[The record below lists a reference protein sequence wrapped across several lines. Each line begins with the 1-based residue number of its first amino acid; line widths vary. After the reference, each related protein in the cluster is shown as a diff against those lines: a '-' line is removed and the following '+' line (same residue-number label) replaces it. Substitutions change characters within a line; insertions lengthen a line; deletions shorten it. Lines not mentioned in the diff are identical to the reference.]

1 MESRTRKSAL
11 NVLFSEMS
19 YAIILVLQFASRS
32 IFIRLLPAEYLGMN
46 GLFSNVLSFLSL
58 AELGIG
64 AAINYALYRPLKEK
78 DTETLKSLMT
88 LYRRLYTG
96 IGILVLVT
104 GSALAPFL
112 PFLIKDMPEDIP
124 GIYLYFL
131 MYLLN
136 SGLSYFCTYK
146 RALIVCDQKQYITTF
161 IAAVSGILL
170 KGTQIIVLLVFRSF
184 GAYLGVMIVMTM
196 LDNLV
201 VSAVAGRMYPYLK
214 EKDAKKPDPEIA
226 REIRKNV
233 YALVFQKIGDSIV
246 YATDNIIISKFVG
259 FAAVGLYSN
268 YTLVV
273 QAVQTA
279 ANRFFDALTASIGNL
294 VVTDEKEHVEEILYR
309 ILFINAWMFSFCSI
323 CLLCL
328 VQPFIRLW
336 IGPQFLLP
344 DGTLFLMILQFYLAG
359 MRATAG
365 TFRRAMGLFWYV
377 RYKPM
382 VEGILNLA
390 VSIPLAI
397 RFGIAGTLMGTI
409 ISTFFMSSVAEPY
422 GMFRIYFQKGFLK
435 FLLTQIQYGM
445 VTIGAGLLTSG
456 ICRWFTE
463 YTPEEFVIRM
473 AVCAL
478 VPNICMILVYRKNE
492 HYRFFLETLCAGY
505 KKAAARLK
513 KSR

>member
-11 NVLFSEMS
+11 NVLFSEIS
-19 YAIILVLQFASRS
+19 YAVILVLQFVSRS
-32 IFIRLLPAEYLGMN
+32 IFIQLLPAEYLGMN

-58 AELGIG
+58 AELGVG

-78 DTETLKSLMT
+78 DTETLKSLMA

-96 IGILVLVT
+96 IGLIVLTT
-104 GSALAPFL
+104 GSLLAPFL

-124 GIYLYFL
+124 GIYMYFL
-131 MYLLN
+131 LYLFN
-136 SGLSYFCTYK
+136 SGISYFCTYK
-146 RALIVCDQKQYITTF
+146 RALIVCDQKEYITTF
-161 IAAVSGILL
+161 ISAVSGILL
-170 KGTQIIVLLVFRSF
+170 KGIQIVVLILTRSF
-184 GAYLGVMIVMTM
+184 GAYLGVMIVMT
-196 LDNLV
+196 LLNNLV
-201 VSAVAGRMYPYLK
+201 ISAVAGRMYPYLK
-214 EKDAKKPDPEIA
+214 DRNVKKTDPAIS

-246 YATDNIIISKFVG
+246 YATDNMIISKFVG

-268 YTLVV
+268 YTLVL

-279 ANRFFDALTASIGNL
+279 ASRFFEALTASIGNL

-336 IGPQFLLP
+336 IGPQYLLP
-344 DGTLFLMILQFYLAG
+344 EGTLFLMVLQFYLAG
-359 MRATAG
+359 MRSTAG

-422 GMFRIYFQKGFLK
+422 GMFRIYFRKGFLK
-435 FLLTQIQYGM
+435 FMLAQIQYGV
-445 VTIGAGLLTSG
+445 VTIGAGLLTFGACS
-456 ICRWFTE
+456 WFTS
-463 YTPEEFVIRM
+463 YTLEEFVIRM

-478 VPNICMILVYRKNE
+478 IPNLCMVVVYRKNE
-492 HYRFFLETLCAGY
+492 HYRFFMDTILAMC
-505 KKAAARLK
+505 KKVVMRFR